1 MQEMQKYA
9 EVWNLT
15 DAKKTAS
22 TLFALKIISEQ
33 CFHAKT
39 SWSVAK
45 CREWNSWPIKSTQ
58 NESGLRLVIVSFRA
72 ELWTS
77 LLDQL
82 HISRRCASILSSGK
96 QAVEKRTSLAFLV
109 VVQLIHRLAQSD
121 IGWSTT
127 ARLFF
132 FPLLASK

>member
-22 TLFALKIISEQ
+22 TLLALKIISEQ

-58 NESGLRLVIVSFRA
+58 NESGLRLVIVSF
-72 ELWTS
+72 
-77 LLDQL
+77 
-82 HISRRCASILSSGK
+82 
-96 QAVEKRTSLAFLV
+96 
-109 VVQLIHRLAQSD
+109 
-121 IGWSTT
+121 
-127 ARLFF
+127 
-132 FPLLASK
+132 